1 MPQSENTYPTS
12 LPAAYNE
19 ASKHSF
25 CVLPWLH
32 RFVNLGGEVQL
43 CCTAEEFEH
52 SYIRQDSNKPINITD
67 GLSDEQIGTTRH
79 MRDIRV
85 SMLKGTW
92 PAACERCRL
101 TEETGGCSRRQ
112 AENQHFDEHIPW
124 ILEHTDEQGHAP
136 VRIRSRDYR
145 LGNLCNLRC
154 RMCHPR
160 ASKLLMEEWNQVAR
174 RRLRI
179 GGKLASEYENMT
191 WFHNQ
196 QLWDDFSTH
205 CRDLEH
211 LHFAGGE
218 PLIIPEVQKALEI
231 CVEQG
236 VAGNIELTFNT
247 NVTKIPAQHRAL
259 WPQFRSVNLLCSI
272 DAHGALNDYI
282 RYPAKWSRLAR
293 NLDIIDQ
300 QHEELNL
307 GRATLSVTV
316 QIYNV
321 FHLHELIDYCRERF
335 SFIRTMP
342 NLVHLSVPDYFNV
355 QHLPDDLKQLA
366 AERLQALRARLV
378 NAGETEGLNQIDSVL
393 AYIGLG
399 EHSLYLMNEFKRV
412 TGIFDRL
419 RGESLTAL
427 VPELGPL
434 VDGPGQTGN
443 VNGKLK
449 LAISQAK
456 WLSGKIR
463 ILKSK

>member
-1 MPQSENTYPTS
+1 MTQLTDQTTTS
-12 LPAAYNE
+12 LPADYNE
-19 ASKHSF
+19 ASRHSF

-52 SYIRQDSNKPINITD
+52 SYIRQDSNKQINITD
-67 GLSDEQIGTTRH
+67 GLSDEQIGATRH
-79 MRDIRV
+79 MRNIRV
-85 SMLKGTW
+85 SMLKGVW

-112 AENQHFDEHIPW
+112 AENQHFDKHIPW
-124 ILEHTDEQGHAP
+124 ILEHTDEQGFAP

-160 ASKLLMEEWNQVAR
+160 ASKLLMDEWNEVAR
-174 RRLRI
+174 PRLRI
-179 GGKLASEYENMT
+179 NAKQAAEYENMT
-191 WFHNQ
+191 WFNNQ
-196 QLWDDFSTH
+196 QLWDDFSAH

-247 NVTKIPAQHRAL
+247 NVTKIPARHREL
-259 WPQFRSVNLLCSI
+259 WPQFKSVNLLCSI
-272 DAHGALNDYI
+272 DAYGELNDYI
-282 RYPAKWSRLAR
+282 RYPAKWIRLAR

-307 GRATLSVTV
+307 GSATLSVTV
-316 QIYNV
+316 QIYNI
-321 FHLHELIDYCRERF
+321 FHLHELIEYSQERF
-335 SFIRTMP
+335 NFIRTMP
-342 NLVHLSVPDYFNV
+342 SLVHLSIPEYFNV

-366 AERLQALRARLV
+366 VERLQAIKTRLV
-378 NAGETEGLNQIDSVL
+378 DSGETEGLNQIDSVL
-393 AYIGLG
+393 AYINLG
-399 EHSLYLMNEFKRV
+399 EHSLYLMSEFKRV
-412 TGIFDRL
+412 TGIFDHL

-427 VPELGPL
+427 VPELHPL
-434 VDGPGQTGN
+434 QEGPGQTGKA
-443 VNGKLK
+443 NGKLK

-463 ILKSK
+463 SRIQG

>member
-1 MPQSENTYPTS
+1 MTQSTDQNPTGLPQD
-12 LPAAYNE
+12 YNDT
-19 ASKHSF
+19 SKHSF

-43 CCTAEEFEH
+43 CCTAEEFKD
-52 SYIRQDSNKPINITD
+52 SYIRQDSNQVINITD
-67 GLSDEQIGTTRH
+67 GLSDEQIGATRH
-79 MRDIRV
+79 MRETRL
-85 SMLKGTW
+85 SMLKGNW
-92 PAACERCRL
+92 PAACERCKL

-112 AENQHFDEHIPW
+112 AENQHFEKHIPW
-124 ILEHTDEQGHAP
+124 ILENTDVKGYAP
-136 VRIRSRDYR
+136 VRIRSRDFR

-160 ASKLLMEEWNQVAR
+160 ASKLLMDEWNEVAR
-174 RRLRI
+174 PRLRI
-179 GGKLASEYENMT
+179 GAAEAAEYENMS
-191 WFHNQ
+191 WFHSH
-196 QLWDDFSTH
+196 QLWDDFSAH

-247 NVTKIPAQHRAL
+247 NMTKIPARHREL
-259 WPQFRSVNLLCSI
+259 WPKFKSVNLLCSI
-272 DAHGALNDYI
+272 DAFGELNDYI
-282 RYPAKWSRLAR
+282 RYPAKWIRLAR

-316 QIYNV
+316 QIYNI

-335 SFIRTMP
+335 SFIRAIP
-342 NLVHLSVPDYFNV
+342 NLVHLSIPDYFNI

-366 AERLQALRARLV
+366 TERLQTLREKLV
-378 NAGETEGLNQIDSVL
+378 RAGEADGLNQIDSVL
-393 AYIGLG
+393 TYLNMG
-399 EHSLYLMNEFKRV
+399 EHSLHLMNEFKRV
-412 TGIFDRL
+412 TSIFDRL
-419 RGESLTAL
+419 RGESLTEL
-427 VPELGPL
+427 VPELSPL
-434 VDGPGQTGN
+434 MDGSDHSAGD
-443 VNGKLK
+443 KLK

-456 WLSGKIR
+456 WLSSKIR
-463 ILKSK
+463 NRLQG